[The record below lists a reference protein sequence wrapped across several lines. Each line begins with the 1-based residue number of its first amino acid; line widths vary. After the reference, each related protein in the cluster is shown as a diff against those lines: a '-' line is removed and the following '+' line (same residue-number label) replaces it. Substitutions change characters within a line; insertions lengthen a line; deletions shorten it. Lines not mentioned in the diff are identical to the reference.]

1 MNHICEQ
8 VHNCEN
14 EGSEALAP
22 VDILVIGGGVNGLAV
37 AREAS
42 SRGWLTV
49 VVDAEDFGAG
59 TSGTSSRLIHGGI
72 RYLENLEFH
81 LVRESLR
88 ERERLLHTAPHLVK
102 PFPLLIPFYRHNQRS
117 GFMMRL
123 GMFLYDLLSFD
134 KSTPLHKSLSKA
146 EVEVRYPGLE
156 SNDLYGAALY
166 YDAQVGNAER
176 LCVEQALDIASF
188 GGRVHNHLKVTG
200 LTESEGGVNVKL
212 TDTLTG
218 RELVQPARVVVN
230 ASGPWVDMVLS
241 NSMHESARL
250 IGGTKG
256 SHMTVGPFPGAPKTG
271 VHYEAVSDGRA
282 ILVLPL
288 PDGNYLIGSTDI
300 FFEGDPA
307 EAVMTDEEIAYLL
320 KEVNNLIPQARL
332 TTRSVLHTIAGIR
345 PLPYSPEAKTAAQVS
360 RNHHV
365 SVHPTIRNLFSI
377 SGGKLTTHRALGEM
391 AMNVVER
398 NTKPRSSRAPL
409 RRILPSGGSATK
421 HLKLP
426 GARCSDWGQ
435 FQKDFLE
442 HTRLSAATAQRLLG
456 LYGVRAARIEELIC
470 ADPSLGTP
478 LPDHENAVGAEVVLA
493 VREEFARTLTD
504 IIARRML
511 LSWSSDAGL
520 KAIEA
525 VAEIAARELQW
536 DDQRVHQELEAYRQW
551 IRHRRPRAMEDLAT
565 MLTNLAKYPTPV
577 TMLTNLATNPTSTK
591 KSEQ

>member
-42 SRGWLTV
+42 SRGWLAA

-88 ERERLLHTAPHLVK
+88 ERERLLQTAPHLVK
-102 PFPLLIPFYRHNQRS
+102 PFPLLIPFYRHNRRS
-117 GFMMRL
+117 GFMMRV
-123 GMFLYDLLSFD
+123 GMFLYDVLSFD
-134 KSTPLHKSLSKA
+134 KSTPLHKPLSKA
-146 EVEVRYPGLE
+146 EVELMYPGLE
-156 SNDLYGAALY
+156 PDDLYGAVLY
-166 YDAQVGNAER
+166 YDAQVANAER
-176 LCVEQALDIASF
+176 LCVEQALDVSSF

-200 LTESEGGVNVKL
+200 LNQSEGGVNVRL

-218 RELVQPARVVVN
+218 RQLVQPARAVVN

-241 NSMHESARL
+241 NSMPESTRL

-320 KEVNNLIPQARL
+320 KEVNTLIPQAGL
-332 TTRSVLHTIAGIR
+332 TARSVMHTISGVR
-345 PLPYSPEAKTAAQVS
+345 PLPYSPKAKTAAQVS

-365 SVHPTIRNLFSI
+365 SVHPTIKSLFSI

-398 NTKPRSSRAPL
+398 HTRPRSSRSPW
-409 RRILPSGGSATK
+409 RRILPSGSSGTK

-426 GARCSDWGQ
+426 GARCADWGL

-442 HTRLSAATAQRLLG
+442 QTRLSPGAARRLLG

-470 ADPSLGTP
+470 ADPSLGAP
-478 LPDHENAVGAEVVLA
+478 LPSHKDTVGAEVVLA
-493 VREEFARTLTD
+493 VREEFARTLID
-504 IIARRML
+504 IVARRML
-511 LSWSSDAGL
+511 LSWCDDAGL

-536 DDQRVHQELEAYRQW
+536 DEQRVHQEIEAYRQW
-551 IRHRRPRAMEDLAT
+551 IRHRRPRVMEDTAI
-565 MLTNLAKYPTPV
+565 MLSNLAKYPTSM
-577 TMLTNLATNPTSTK
+577 T

>member
-8 VHNCEN
+8 VHNCEIDA
-14 EGSEALAP
+14 EAMAP

-42 SRGWLTV
+42 SRGWQAA

-88 ERERLLHTAPHLVK
+88 ERERLLQTAPHLVK

-117 GFMMRL
+117 GFIMRL
-123 GMFLYDLLSFD
+123 GMFLYDVLSFD

-146 EVEVRYPGLE
+146 KVKRLYPGLE
-156 SNDLYGAALY
+156 SDDLYGAVLY
-166 YDAQVGNAER
+166 YDAQVANAER
-176 LCVEQALDIASF
+176 LCIEQALDVVNF
-188 GGRVHNHLKVTG
+188 GGRIHNHLKVTG
-200 LTESEGGVNVKL
+200 LSGSEGGVSVQL

-218 RELVQPARVVVN
+218 RNLVQPARVVVN

-241 NSMHESARL
+241 GTEERATRL

-256 SHMTVGPFPGAPKTG
+256 SHMTVGPFPGAPTTG
-271 VHYEAVSDGRA
+271 VHYEAISDGRA

-307 EAVMTDEEIAYLL
+307 EAVMSDEEIAYLL
-320 KEVNNLIPQARL
+320 EEVNTLIPAANL
-332 TTRSVLHTIAGIR
+332 TASSVLHTVAGVR
-345 PLPYSPEAKTAAQVS
+345 PLPYSPDARSAAQVS

-365 SVHPTIRNLFSI
+365 SSHPTIKNLFSI

-391 AMNVVER
+391 AMNVVEKHA
-398 NTKPRSSRAPL
+398 KPRGTRRLWRPVFRA
-409 RRILPSGGSATK
+409 RTGGTRQ
-421 HLKLP
+421 LKLP
-426 GARCSDWGQ
+426 GARCADWGQ
-435 FQKDFLE
+435 FQKDFLNR
-442 HTRLSAATAQRLLG
+442 TSLPLAAAHRLLG
-456 LYGVRAARIEELIC
+456 LYGVRVTRIESLIC
-470 ADPSLGTP
+470 ADPSLAAP
-478 LPDHENAVGAEVVLA
+478 LPGHEDAVGAEVVLA
-493 VREEFARTLTD
+493 VREEFARTLID
-504 IIARRML
+504 IVARRLL
-511 LSWSSDAGL
+511 LSWCGDAGL
-520 KAIEA
+520 NAIDA

-536 DDQRVHQELEAYRQW
+536 DDQRVHQEVQAYREW
-551 IRHRRPRAMEDLAT
+551 IRLRRPRAFEDSAV
-565 MLTNLAKYPTPV
+565 MLS
-577 TMLTNLATNPTSTK
+577 NLATYPTSTK